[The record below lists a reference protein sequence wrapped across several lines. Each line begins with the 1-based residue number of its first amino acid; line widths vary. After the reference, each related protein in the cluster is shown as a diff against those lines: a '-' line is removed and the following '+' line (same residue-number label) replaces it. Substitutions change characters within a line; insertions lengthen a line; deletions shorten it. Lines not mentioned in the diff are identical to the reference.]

1 MTGICEGV
9 HVAARGNKDEARLDH
24 LFACAS
30 CCTSAVPL
38 FCLDELCLFKTQL
51 AKLIMMSMQADQI
64 HLIAL
69 KVQRKYYSEPS
80 RDSQRWTSRH
90 DQLLKADMGLP
101 KQELPATMLSMD
113 YTRV

>member
-1 MTGICEGV
+1 M
-9 HVAARGNKDEARLDH
+9 RM
-24 LFACAS
+24 
-30 CCTSAVPL
+30 CCTGAVPL
-38 FCLDELCLFKTQL
+38 LSLDELCLFKAQVV
-51 AKLIMMSMQADQI
+51 KLVVLSMQADQI

-90 DQLLKADMGLP
+90 DQLLKADKGLP

-113 YTRV
+113 YTRVWYTDRSATHPPCEFSGYVTLNSERSL